1 MAMAQHLHRL
11 SISTSSQGLINIT
24 HKITAVLADS
34 GLRQGLICLGCLHT
48 SASLCINE
56 NADPHV
62 LTDLL
67 AHLAAL
73 APPEGARP
81 LSGYGTVR
89 AYSHSNE
96 GPDDMPAHIRT
107 MLTNTHLS
115 LSFTEGRLLLGQWQG
130 VYLIEHRTNPQTRV
144 VSVHCLGD

>member
-1 MAMAQHLHRL
+1 MAQHLQRL
-11 SISTSSQGLINIT
+11 SISTSGQGFINIT
-24 HKITAVLADS
+24 RNIAAVLEDS
-34 GLRQGLICLGCLHT
+34 GLQQGLICLSCLHT

-56 NADPHV
+56 NADPRV
-62 LTDLL
+62 LTDLM

-73 APPEGARP
+73 APTEGARS
-81 LSGYGTVR
+81 LSGYGAVR

-107 MLTNTHLS
+107 MLTNTHLN
-115 LSFTEGRLLLGQWQG
+115 LSFAEGRLLLGQWQG
-130 VYLIEHRTNPQTRV
+130 VYLIEHRTSLQTRV

>member
-1 MAMAQHLHRL
+1 MAQHLQQL
-11 SISTSSQGLINIT
+11 SISTSGQNFINIT
-24 HKITAVLADS
+24 RRVAAVLEDS
-34 GLRQGLICLGCLHT
+34 GLRQGLLCLSCLHT

-67 AHLAAL
+67 AHLTAL
-73 APPEGARP
+73 APIEGARS
-81 LSGYGTVR
+81 LSGYGSART
-89 AYSHSNE
+89 YSHNNE

-115 LSFTEGRLLLGQWQG
+115 LSFTGGNLLLGQWQG
-130 VYLIEHRTNPQTRV
+130 IYLIEHRASPQVRIV
-144 VSVHCLGD
+144 NAHCLGD

>member
-1 MAMAQHLHRL
+1 MAQHLQRL
-11 SISTSSQGLINIT
+11 RVSTSGQGFIHIT
-24 HKITAVLADS
+24 PNVAAVLADS
-34 GLRQGLICLGCLHT
+34 GLEQGLVCLSCLHT

-62 LTDLL
+62 LADLL

-73 APPEGARP
+73 APAEGARS
-81 LSGYGTVR
+81 LSGRGPVR
-89 AYSHSNE
+89 AYRHSNE

-107 MLTNTHLS
+107 LLTNTHLN

-130 VYLIEHRTNPQTRV
+130 IYLMEHRAKPQTRV
-144 VSVHCLGD
+144 VSVHCVGD

>member
-1 MAMAQHLHRL
+1 MAQRL
-11 SISTSSQGLINIT
+11 QQLTVATTGQGFVNIT
-24 HKITAVLADS
+24 PNVAAVLEGS
-34 GLRQGLICLGCLHT
+34 GLRQGLICLSCLHT

-56 NADPHV
+56 NADPRV

-73 APPEGARP
+73 APAEGVRP
-81 LSGYGTVR
+81 LSGYGPVR

-96 GPDDMPAHIRT
+96 GPDDMPAHVRT

-115 LSFTEGRLLLGQWQG
+115 LSFSEGRLLLGQWQG
-130 VYLIEHRTNPQTRV
+130 IYLVEHRTRPQTRV

>member
-1 MAMAQHLHRL
+1 MAQHLQRL
-11 SISTSSQGLINIT
+11 TLSTSGQGLINIT
-24 HKITAVLADS
+24 HNVAAVLADS
-34 GLRQGLICLGCLHT
+34 GLGQGLICLSCLHT

-56 NADPHV
+56 NADPRV

-73 APPEGARP
+73 APTEGARS
-81 LSGYGTVR
+81 LSGHGAVR
-89 AYSHSNE
+89 PYSHNNE

-130 VYLIEHRTNPQTRV
+130 VYLIEHRTRPQTRV

>member
-1 MAMAQHLHRL
+1 MAQHLQRL
-11 SISTSSQGLINIT
+11 SISTSGQGFINIT
-24 HKITAVLADS
+24 RNVAAVLEDS
-34 GLRQGLICLGCLHT
+34 GLRQGLICLSCLHT

-62 LTDLL
+62 LADLL

-73 APPEGARP
+73 APTEGARS
-81 LSGYGTVR
+81 LSGRGAVR
-89 AYSHSNE
+89 TYRHSNE

-115 LSFTEGRLLLGQWQG
+115 LSFTKGRLLLGQWQG
-130 VYLIEHRTNPQTRV
+130 VYLMEHRAKPQTRV